1 MQQEV
6 IGGVGS
12 DFGVDQ
18 GGKLPEFKPRGMSV
32 VDCGD
37 VAWRH
42 APSLIPAVAK
52 VGAVVVQ
59 PHRHCLRL
67 WGSVFALVIELLD
80 SSCYQFDAVGAN
92 DLASADNMSTKELGG
107 WHTGGSQI

>member
-1 MQQEV
+1 MQPEV

-12 DFGVDQ
+12 DSGVDQ
-18 GGKLPEFKPRGMSV
+18 GCKLPEFKPRGMSV

-42 APSLIPAVAK
+42 APWLIPVVAK

-67 WGSVFALVIELLD
+67 QASWRLN
-80 SSCYQFDAVGAN
+80 SSFYLCYQVDAVGAN
-92 DLASADNMSTKELGG
+92 NLASADNMSTIELGG
-107 WHTGGSQI
+107 WHTGVSEI

>member
-1 MQQEV
+1 MQPEV

-12 DFGVDQ
+12 DSGVDQ
-18 GGKLPEFKPRGMSV
+18 GCKLPEFKPRGMSV

-42 APSLIPAVAK
+42 APWLIPAVAK

-67 WGSVFALVIELLD
+67 
-80 SSCYQFDAVGAN
+80 
-92 DLASADNMSTKELGG
+92 
-107 WHTGGSQI
+107 